1 MFMRDNPYR
10 YHAFLSVAMSFV
22 GLLCGCL
29 MAFPIFGQFVP
40 KSVCLPEDFGDEIN
54 SKDVLYYHRN
64 VFINL
69 IDFISLL
76 YYPKMNFIT

>member
-1 MFMRDNPYR
+1 MFIRDNPYR
-10 YHAFLSVAMSFV
+10 YHAFLSIAMSFV

-54 SKDVLYYHRN
+54 STDVLNYHRT
-64 VFINL
+64 V
-69 IDFISLL
+69 SL
-76 YYPKMNFIT
+76 KI